1 MVERKNGVSAT
12 ALKALQT
19 LEIIAGSTAPL
30 SVQDL
35 AKKLNADKAT
45 AYRMLL
51 TLKSSG
57 FVVRDEVTKRYNM
70 SYKVVSLSRNLLAEN
85 EVTKLILNALRE
97 LSAVTY
103 ETFHY
108 SVLDGNQ
115 TVLVQRVKGNQLVNV
130 DFQIGDRSPLHCTA
144 IGKVVFAFQDIRFI
158 EEIIAFGL
166 PKMSSNTITDPDRLR
181 LELNRIRSQGYAI
194 DDHEFSDNMRC
205 IAVPIFEGN
214 GRVSGGISTSGP
226 DSRFTFE
233 KLEEF
238 KKHILKTSID
248 LSRQL
253 GGMPW
258 ST

>member
-12 ALKALQT
+12 ALKALQA
-19 LEIIAGSTAPL
+19 LEIIAGSTSPL

-35 AKKLNADKAT
+35 AKKLNSDKTT

-51 TLKSSG
+51 TLQSSG
-57 FVVRDEVTKRYNM
+57 FVVRDEVTKRYSL

-97 LSAVTY
+97 LVSVTY

-108 SVLDGNQ
+108 SVLNGNQ
-115 TVLVQRVKGNQLVNV
+115 TVLVLRVKGNQLVNV
-130 DFQIGDRSPLHCTA
+130 DFQIGDCSPLHCTA
-144 IGKVVFAFQDIRFI
+144 IGKVVLAFQDVRFL
-158 EEIIAFGL
+158 EEVIASGL
-166 PKMSSNTITDPDRLR
+166 PKMASNTITDPDELR

-214 GRVSGGISTSGP
+214 GRVSGGISASGP

-233 KLEEF
+233 KLEEL
-238 KKHILKTSID
+238 KKHMLTTSID

-253 GGMPW
+253 GGIPW

>member
-12 ALKALQT
+12 ALKALQA
-19 LEIIAGSTAPL
+19 LEIIAGSTSPL

-35 AKKLNADKAT
+35 AKKLSSDKTT

-51 TLKSSG
+51 TLQSSG
-57 FVVRDEVTKRYNM
+57 FVVRDEVTKRYSL

-97 LSAVTY
+97 LVSVTY

-108 SVLDGNQ
+108 SVLNGNQ
-115 TVLVQRVKGNQLVNV
+115 TVLVLRVKGNQLVNV
-130 DFQIGDRSPLHCTA
+130 DFQIGDCSPLHCTA
-144 IGKVVFAFQDIRFI
+144 IGKVVLAFQDVRFL
-158 EEIIAFGL
+158 EEVIASGL
-166 PKMSSNTITDPDRLR
+166 PKMASNTITDPDELR

-205 IAVPIFEGN
+205 IAVPIFEGS
-214 GRVSGGISTSGP
+214 GRVSGGISASGP

-233 KLEEF
+233 KLEEL
-238 KKHILKTSID
+238 KKHMLTTSID

-253 GGMPW
+253 GGIPW